1 MSLAPRHPRTSAPPA
16 PSTGAAVAP
25 PITLAVF
32 AGDELVVHALPREGR
47 VSIGRSSD
55 NDIWINHP
63 SVSRRH
69 AVLHLDPPLRLE
81 DLGGANGTYIR
92 SARAPVGPGEETHP
106 LQPISRKTVE
116 VAVGDSI
123 TLGTAMLAIRRDPGE
138 AAAGQPPPARRAGA
152 EIVVRAPVMQ
162 ALHQQVDLVSK
173 SLISV
178 LLLGETGVGKEV
190 LARAIHDSSPRA
202 SRPFLALNCAALSES
217 LLESEL
223 FGHEKGAFT
232 GAIEARPGLFES
244 AAGGTVFLD
253 ELGELPQPTQVKL
266 LRVIEARQVLR
277 VGGRAPRSIDVR
289 FVSATNRDLEAE
301 MERGAFRQDLF
312 FRLNGVALT
321 IPPLRERVAE
331 IAPLAEAFADSAC
344 RLMDRPRPP
353 LLSAAVRSA
362 LERYPW
368 PGNVRELRHVIER
381 AVVLCAGET
390 LLLEHLPDKLRDRG
404 ERRPAPG
411 APGVTDRAGV
421 VSAGAGVVSGAARD
435 RERLDAEARERER
448 IIAALEACG
457 GNQTHAAA
465 QLGISRRTLIN
476 RLEAFRLPRPRKKS

>member
-1 MSLAPRHPRTSAPPA
+1 MSLDPRHPRSSAPPA
-16 PSTGAAVAP
+16 PPAGEAVAP
-25 PITLAVF
+25 LTLAVF

-47 VSIGRSSD
+47 VSIGRSSE
-55 NDIWINHP
+55 NDVWINHP

-92 SARAPVGPGEETHP
+92 SARAPVATGEDTHP
-106 LQPISRKTVE
+106 LQPISRQTVE

-123 TLGTAMLAIRRDPGE
+123 TLGTAMLSIRRDPRA
-138 AAAGQPPPARRAGA
+138 AAAGQPLPPGRRAGSG
-152 EIVVRAPVMQ
+152 IVVGAPVMR
-162 ALHQQVDLVSK
+162 ALHEQAALVSR
-173 SLISV
+173 SQISV

-232 GAIEARPGLFES
+232 GATEARPGLFEA

-253 ELGELPQPTQVKL
+253 EVGELPQSTQIKL

-331 IAPLAEAFADSAC
+331 IGPLAEAFADSAC

-353 LLSAAVRSA
+353 ALSAAVRSA

-390 LLLEHLPDKLRDRG
+390 LLLEHLPDKLRTRG
-404 ERRPAPG
+404 EPRPAPG
-411 APGVTDRAGV
+411 PAETDQGAR
-421 VSAGAGVVSGAARD
+421 AGAGAAGAAA
-435 RERLDAEARERER
+435 RERQRLDAEARERAR
-448 IIAALEACG
+448 IVAALEACG

-476 RLEAFRLPRPRKKS
+476 RLEAFSLPRPRKRS

>member
-1 MSLAPRHPRTSAPPA
+1 MSIAPRHPGPSAPPA
-16 PSTGAAVAP
+16 PPSRAPTGP
-25 PITLAVF
+25 LTLAVF
-32 AGDELVVHALPREGR
+32 TGEELVVHTLPREGR

-69 AVLHLDPPLRLE
+69 AVLHLDPPLRIE
-81 DLGGANGTYIR
+81 DLGGANGTYLR
-92 SARAPVGPGEETHP
+92 SARAPAAAGEETHP
-106 LQPISRKTVE
+106 LRPISRQTVE

-123 TLGTAMLAIRRDPGE
+123 TLGTAMLALRRDPG
-138 AAAGQPPPARRAGA
+138 AAAPGQPLDPARRAGA
-152 EIVVRAPVMQ
+152 GIIVGAPVMQ
-162 ALHQQVDLVSK
+162 ALHEQAALISR

-202 SRPFLALNCAALSES
+202 SRPFLPLHCAALSES

-232 GAIEARPGLFES
+232 GATEARPGLFES

-253 ELGELPQPTQVKL
+253 EVGELPQSMQVKL
-266 LRVIEARQVLR
+266 LRVLEARQVLR

-301 MERGAFRQDLF
+301 VARGAFRQDLF

-331 IAPLAEAFADSAC
+331 VGPLAEAFALGAC

-353 LLSAAVRSA
+353 LLSAAVRAA

-390 LLLEHLPDKLRDRG
+390 LLLEHLPDKLRAGG
-404 ERRPAPG
+404 ELGPRPG
-411 APGVTDRAGV
+411 AAAAADDARAG
-421 VSAGAGVVSGAARD
+421 GAAA
-435 RERLDAEARERER
+435 RERQRLDAEARERER
-448 IIAALEACG
+448 IIATLESCA

-476 RLEAFRLPRPRKKS
+476 RIEAFCLPRPRKKG

>member
-1 MSLAPRHPRTSAPPA
+1 MSIPPRHPRSSAPPA
-16 PSTGAAVAP
+16 PPAGAAVAP
-25 PITLAVF
+25 LTLAVF
-32 AGDELVVHALPREGR
+32 AGDELVVHALPPEGR
-47 VSIGRSSD
+47 VTIGRSSD

-92 SARAPVGPGEETHP
+92 IARAPVAPGEDTHP
-106 LQPISRKTVE
+106 LQPISRQTVE
-116 VAVGDSI
+116 IAVGDSV
-123 TLGTAMLAIRRDPGE
+123 TLGTAMLSIRRDPRE
-138 AAAGQPPPARRAGA
+138 AAAGPPLLTGSG
-152 EIVVRAPVMQ
+152 IVVGAPVMR
-162 ALHQQVDLVSK
+162 ALHEQAALISR

-232 GAIEARPGLFES
+232 GATEARPGLFEA

-253 ELGELPQPTQVKL
+253 EVGELPPSTQIKL

-331 IAPLAEAFADSAC
+331 IGPLAQTFADSAC

-353 LLSAAVRSA
+353 ALSAAVRSA

-390 LLLEHLPDKLRDRG
+390 LLLEHLPDKLRARG
-404 ERRPAPG
+404 EQRPAPG
-411 APGVTDRAGV
+411 PAGTAGDARA
-421 VSAGAGVVSGAARD
+421 SADTGGAARE
-435 RERLDAEARERER
+435 RQRLDAEARERER

-476 RLEAFRLPRPRKKS
+476 RLEAFSLPRPRKRT